1 MILWPGGTRPYPAP
15 PQLLFLC
22 WGPGCSLLLSL
33 TCSWHYHYPVYPQG
47 QGWGWDFFKLL
58 QESLF
63 GEYSHVACVPT
74 PCAQRPLRT
83 HGCSASLPQQA
94 QVRGTGVGQESC
106 SLSLPVSQLLKT
118 CPSHCFLPTL
128 WTRTFIHGTLPCTG
142 LLHRSCGSLPC
153 QDSKDFQGAGLRE
166 GGRLG
171 ECWGVG
177 THDSR
182 IVPWSCSSVAHH
194 HPPLHALVPAGC
206 ARPGRSSWRAP
217 CCPPA
222 LIPALPHLTG
232 P

>member
-1 MILWPGGTRPYPAP
+1 MILWPGGTGPYPAP

-22 WGPGCSLLLSL
+22 CGPGCSLLLSL

-74 PCAQRPLRT
+74 PCAQRPLGT

-94 QVRGTGVGQESC
+94 QVHGTGVEGDRRAAPFLCLSPSSSKLAQATA
-106 SLSLPVSQLLKT
+106 SLLLSGPGPLSMARCPALGYFIAPVGPYLAKT
-118 CPSHCFLPTL
+118 RRIF
-128 WTRTFIHGTLPCTG
+128 RE
-142 LLHRSCGSLPC
+142 
-153 QDSKDFQGAGLRE
+153 QE

-171 ECWGVG
+171 ECWAVG